1 MNTFKHLREECNV
14 DVFMG
19 GNHLSSATTLSKQKD
34 VSKSLAT
41 LISSNLPRVD
51 IIDTIYLLFLR
62 TEMRVLE
69 VLRYVD
75 TLT

>member
-1 MNTFKHLREECNV
+1 
-14 DVFMG
+14 MG

-75 TLT
+75 TLA